1 MKFILLI
8 LHSYLVVSSVL
19 NAISHL
25 QDANKAVLIM
35 WIISALCWLIL
46 VIWDV
51 CNIVK

>member
-8 LHSYLVVSSVL
+8 LYFFLVILNTL

-25 QDANKAVLIM
+25 QDTNKAVQIIWM
-35 WIISALCWLIL
+35 ISALCWLIL
-46 VIWDV
+46 VVWDV

>member
-1 MKFILLI
+1 MKIILLI
-8 LHSYLVVSSVL
+8 SHAYLVILTTL

-25 QDANKAVLIM
+25 QDTNKVAS
-35 WIISALCWLIL
+35 IIWMIAALCWLIL

>member
-1 MKFILLI
+1 MKYILLI
-8 LHSYLVVSSVL
+8 LHTFLVVLSTL

-25 QDANKAVLIM
+25 QDTNKAVPILWM
-35 WIISALCWLIL
+35 ISALCWLIL